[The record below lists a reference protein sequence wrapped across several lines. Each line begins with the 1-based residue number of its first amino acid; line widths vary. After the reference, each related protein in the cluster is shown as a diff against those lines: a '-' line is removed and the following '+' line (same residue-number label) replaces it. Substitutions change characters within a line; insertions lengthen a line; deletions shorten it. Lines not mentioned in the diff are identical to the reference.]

1 MARMTNIGAALGLI
15 VLVGMSQGGF
25 GVTFWPLVLKA
36 TPRELVGRVAAI
48 LNPSPTLASLVSI
61 ALAGYLASTLRGW
74 HANMLGITFGPIDTI
89 LSGAGILLALAGLY
103 LLKNLHED
111 TPEPPS
117 QPQSDSVA
125 QEIHI
130 VSK

>member
-1 MARMTNIGAALGLI
+1 MGVI

-61 ALAGYLASTLRGW
+61 SLAGYLASTVLRGW
-74 HANMLGITFGPIDTI
+74 HANILGITFGTIDTI
-89 LSGAGILLALAGLY
+89 LSGAGILLVLAGLY
-103 LLKNLHED
+103 LLKNLHA
-111 TPEPPS
+111 EPPEAPF
-117 QPQSDSVA
+117 QPQSGPTAEEVP
-125 QEIHI
+125 I